1 MGSIFCIGQS
11 AYDITIPLDGAICEN
26 QKYRVT
32 QKEECGGGPAF
43 NAAYLCAMWGEKVEL
58 ISRIGNDTYGKRLL
72 EIAAQAGIGT
82 NYLIK
87 DDEIETPH
95 SYIFSNQENG
105 SRTLFNFP
113 GEKKDIKYKY
123 PDEEV
128 SVILS
133 DGHEP
138 EISVEAIHHYKSAIS
153 IVDAGTCRESTMQ
166 VAKEVLSG
174 MF

>member
-113 GEKKDIKYKY
+113 GEKKTLNINIRMKK
-123 PDEEV
+123 
-128 SVILS
+128 SLLS
-133 DGHEP
+133 
-138 EISVEAIHHYKSAIS
+138 
-153 IVDAGTCRESTMQ
+153 
-166 VAKEVLSG
+166 
-174 MF
+174 

>member
-95 SYIFSNQENG
+95 S
-105 SRTLFNFP
+105 
-113 GEKKDIKYKY
+113 
-123 PDEEV
+123 
-128 SVILS
+128 LS
-133 DGHEP
+133 L
-138 EISVEAIHHYKSAIS
+138 IHI
-153 IVDAGTCRESTMQ
+153 
-166 VAKEVLSG
+166 
-174 MF
+174 

>member
-72 EIAAQAGIGT
+72 EIAARYHYAAHKLGIVNQMT
-82 NYLIK
+82 RAYLS
-87 DDEIETPH
+87 EIPLTD
-95 SYIFSNQENG
+95 
-105 SRTLFNFP
+105 L
-113 GEKKDIKYKY
+113 
-123 PDEEV
+123 
-128 SVILS
+128 
-133 DGHEP
+133 
-138 EISVEAIHHYKSAIS
+138 
-153 IVDAGTCRESTMQ
+153 
-166 VAKEVLSG
+166 
-174 MF
+174 

>member
-72 EIAAQAGIGT
+72 EIAAQAGIGS

-95 SYIFSNQENG
+95 SYIFSNQATKIRKSLLTPHTSFQSTRYN
-105 SRTLFNFP
+105 SALQP
-113 GEKKDIKYKY
+113 
-123 PDEEV
+123 PV
-128 SVILS
+128 S
-133 DGHEP
+133 
-138 EISVEAIHHYKSAIS
+138 ISACWSVRH
-153 IVDAGTCRESTMQ
+153 VPC
-166 VAKEVLSG
+166 
-174 MF
+174 

>member
-72 EIAAQAGIGT
+72 EIAAAMGKAPIG
-82 NYLIK
+82 
-87 DDEIETPH
+87 
-95 SYIFSNQENG
+95 
-105 SRTLFNFP
+105 
-113 GEKKDIKYKY
+113 
-123 PDEEV
+123 
-128 SVILS
+128 
-133 DGHEP
+133 
-138 EISVEAIHHYKSAIS
+138 
-153 IVDAGTCRESTMQ
+153 
-166 VAKEVLSG
+166 VAKLAKKYGLFVNLNQIYN
-174 MF
+174 

>member
-1 MGSIFCIGQS
+1 MISRFRLTARSVRIKK
-11 AYDITIPLDGAICEN
+11 IPRDTKKKNVEADLHLMLHICV
-26 QKYRVT
+26 Q
-32 QKEECGGGPAF
+32 C
-43 NAAYLCAMWGEKVEL
+43 GEKSRL

-113 GEKKDIKYKY
+113 GEKK
-123 PDEEV
+123 
-128 SVILS
+128 ILN
-133 DGHEP
+133 
-138 EISVEAIHHYKSAIS
+138 IHIRMKKSL
-153 IVDAGTCRESTMQ
+153 
-166 VAKEVLSG
+166 LS
-174 MF
+174 

>member
-1 MGSIFCIGQS
+1 M
-11 AYDITIPLDGAICEN
+11 
-26 QKYRVT
+26 T

-95 SYIFSNQENG
+95 SYNFFKSGKWIKNV
-105 SRTLFNFP
+105 FNFP
-113 GEKKDIKYKY
+113 GEKKDVEYTY

-166 VAKEVLSG
+166 VAKEVDYLVCSEE
-174 MF
+174 FCKTIYRKDNQS

>member
-58 ISRIGNDTYGKRLL
+58 ISRIGNDTYGERLL

-87 DDEIETPH
+87 DDEIRKMD
-95 SYIFSNQENG
+95 QERYLI
-105 SRTLFNFP
+105 SQVRKKTLNIHIRM
-113 GEKKDIKYKY
+113 KK
-123 PDEEV
+123 
-128 SVILS
+128 SLLS
-133 DGHEP
+133 
-138 EISVEAIHHYKSAIS
+138 
-153 IVDAGTCRESTMQ
+153 
-166 VAKEVLSG
+166 
-174 MF
+174 

>member
-113 GEKKDIKYKY
+113 GEKKDIEYKY

-153 IVDAGTCRESTMQ
+153 IVHAEKVQCR
-166 VAKEVLSG
+166 
-174 MF
+174 

>member
-43 NAAYLCAMWGEKVEL
+43 NSAYLCAMWGEKVEL

-95 SYIFSNQENG
+95 SYIFQIRKIDQERYLI
-105 SRTLFNFP
+105 SQVRKKTLNINIRM
-113 GEKKDIKYKY
+113 KK
-123 PDEEV
+123 
-128 SVILS
+128 SLLS
-133 DGHEP
+133 
-138 EISVEAIHHYKSAIS
+138 
-153 IVDAGTCRESTMQ
+153 
-166 VAKEVLSG
+166 
-174 MF
+174 